1 MQTST
6 PTSAI
11 ELYRELVM
19 LDGDE
24 GYTTSIKIAARFG
37 RPHKVVLKS
46 IDRINRAIK
55 SRGTSFTRE
64 IFKDFAYIDSRG
76 KAQRQFLVSKD
87 GFLMLAMRF
96 DGDIALDWQL
106 NFVAAFNWLVD
117 QVQERAENNRL
128 IAQFDIK
135 NRESIADGSYH
146 GAGLQRRKV
155 EKEALEAEELA
166 IKAKTQS
173 IIDFDGGPAQI
184 H

>member
-11 ELYRELVM
+11 ELYRSLVM
-19 LDGDE
+19 VDSNE
-24 GYTTSIKIAARFG
+24 GRTTSQTIAARFG
-37 RPHKVVLKS
+37 RPHNSVLRS
-46 IDRINRAIK
+46 IDRIITSAKSHGIEVHSEMFRASII
-55 SRGTSFTRE
+55 T
-64 IFKDFAYIDSRG
+64 DSRG
-76 KAQRQFLVSKD
+76 KVRRSFSVNKD
-87 GFLMLAMRF
+87 GFMMLAMRF
-96 DGDIALDWQL
+96 DGPDAIRWQFR
-106 NFVAAFNWLVD
+106 FVEAFNWLID
-117 QVQERAENNRL
+117 QLRERAENSRL

-146 GAGLQRRKV
+146 GTGLQRRKV
-155 EKEALEAEELA
+155 EKEALEAEEMA